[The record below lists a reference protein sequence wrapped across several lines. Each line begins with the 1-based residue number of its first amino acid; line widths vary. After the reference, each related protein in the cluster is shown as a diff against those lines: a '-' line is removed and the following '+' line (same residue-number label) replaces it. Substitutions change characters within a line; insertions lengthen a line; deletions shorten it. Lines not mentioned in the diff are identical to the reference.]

1 MIEEKN
7 NIVYDLILLEADR
20 VMSKKRADKSLYYK
34 DEYGQYV
41 EVAQGFSDEADKII
55 MQLLRKKKARYMI
68 TFMESIEMLDL
79 IKPSSNRILR
89 FFTQQMTY
97 GNILKNYSLRDIQQC
112 TDMNMRYVMNAIK
125 ELCAIDAVRFHE
137 EKRRRIYMVN
147 PIYFYKGTIKKV
159 FFSLKEYDK
168 LPKRDN
174 SLNVIKE
181 NKYEIS

>member
-1 MIEEKN
+1 MTEEKN

-20 VMSKKRADKSLYYK
+20 VMSKKKADRKLYYK
-34 DEYGQYV
+34 NDEGDYV
-41 EVAQGFSDEADKII
+41 EVAEGYSDGVDQVI
-55 MQLLRKKKARYMI
+55 MQLLKKRKARYMI
-68 TFMESIEMLDL
+68 TFIESIDMLNE

-97 GNILKNYSLRDIQQC
+97 GNMLKNYSLRDIQQC

-125 ELCAIDAVRFHE
+125 ELCSIDAIRYHE

-159 FFSLKEYDK
+159 FFSIKEYDK
-168 LPKRDN
+168 LPRRDFN
-174 SLNVIKE
+174 LNVIKE
-181 NKYEIS
+181 NKYEID